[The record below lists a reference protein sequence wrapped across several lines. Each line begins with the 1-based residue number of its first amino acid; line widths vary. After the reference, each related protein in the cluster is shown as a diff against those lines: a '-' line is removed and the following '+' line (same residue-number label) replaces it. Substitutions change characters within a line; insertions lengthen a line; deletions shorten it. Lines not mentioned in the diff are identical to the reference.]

1 MSLFPEKGMPEDE
14 VREELEKLYQKAPR
28 YTPETF
34 RRYSTNPHPI
44 AIEAVKKFLEINPNN
59 IGTHTRVNPENLG
72 VIARIEK
79 EVILM
84 LGELMASTDIDG
96 YITQGGTE
104 GNIMGLWVGR
114 NMLRVHKNSERKI
127 CLLKTTLTHYSI
139 DKAADIL
146 DIPEIIDVPLNKDY
160 GMDSQKLYEILEN
173 KSKEGFKEFLI
184 ALTLGYNATGTI
196 DPVDEIDAAVKKAE
210 EKLGIK
216 TYIHL
221 DAAIGGLVYPFA
233 SDKPLDFRYP
243 SIQSISLDMHKTG
256 FVPHTAGAF
265 LCRKGLQQW
274 VENQAPY
281 LQYKID
287 DTLSGSRPGTS
298 AISAWSALKTLGQE
312 GFKKIVYKEIEL
324 KNYFLDSVETNTKIL
339 SPTLISHRAMNIIAF
354 SFNSLPQGKLPAS
367 LDKKYKLQPVLF
379 PESDK
384 YFYTILF
391 MPHMD
396 RNTILEF
403 LKDVPYQEDTFKV

>member
-1 MSLFPEKGMPEDE
+1 MIIYYIMSLFPEKGMPEDE

-184 ALTLGYNATGTI
+184 ALTLGYNTTGTI

-210 EKLGIK
+210 EKLDIK

-233 SDKPLDFRYP
+233 SDKPLDFRYQ

-274 VENQAPY
+274 VESPASY
-281 LQYKID
+281 LRYMKD

-298 AISAWSALKTLGQE
+298 AVAAWSTLKTLGKG
-312 GFKKIVYKEIEL
+312 GFTKIIREEL
-324 KNYFLDSVETNTKIL
+324 VIKNYFLDLIYKKKFAALPSTIHSLAIPIVAIDLQKELPNSMVKMYKIYPFKL
-339 SPTLISHRAMNIIAF
+339 KISGEEKLLYSII
-354 SFNSLPQGKLPAS
+354 
-367 LDKKYKLQPVLF
+367 
-379 PESDK
+379 
-384 YFYTILF
+384 F
-391 MPHMD
+391 MPHL
-396 RNTILEF
+396 TKKAIYKFTE
-403 LKDVPYQEDTFKV
+403 DVF

>member
-1 MSLFPEKGMPEDE
+1 MSLFPEKGMPEE
-14 VREELEKLYQKAPR
+14 EIREELEKLYQRAPR
-28 YTPETF
+28 YTSEIF

-44 AIEAVKKFLEINPNN
+44 AIEAIKKFLEINPNN

-84 LGELMASTDIDG
+84 LGELMGSTDIDG

-184 ALTLGYNATGTI
+184 ALTLGYNTTGTI

-210 EKLGIK
+210 EKLDIK

-233 SDKPLDFRYP
+233 SDKPLDFRYQ

-274 VENQAPY
+274 VESPASY
-281 LQYKID
+281 LRYMKD

-298 AISAWSALKTLGQE
+298 AVAAWSTLKTLGKG
-312 GFKKIVYKEIEL
+312 GFTKIIREEL
-324 KNYFLDSVETNTKIL
+324 VIKNYFLDLIYKKKFAALPSTIHSLAIPIVAIDLQKELPNSMVKMYKIYPFKL
-339 SPTLISHRAMNIIAF
+339 KISGEEKLLYSII
-354 SFNSLPQGKLPAS
+354 
-367 LDKKYKLQPVLF
+367 
-379 PESDK
+379 
-384 YFYTILF
+384 F
-391 MPHMD
+391 MPHL
-396 RNTILEF
+396 TKKAIYKFTE
-403 LKDVPYQEDTFKV
+403 DVF